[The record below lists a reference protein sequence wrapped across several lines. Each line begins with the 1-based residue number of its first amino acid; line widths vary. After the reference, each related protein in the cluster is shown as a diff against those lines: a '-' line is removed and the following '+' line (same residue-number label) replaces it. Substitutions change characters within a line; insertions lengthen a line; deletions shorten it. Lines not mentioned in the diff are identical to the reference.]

1 MGVRP
6 PLRVVASIG
15 GLRLVPNPPYIFWFF
30 DGVFVPFVGLGFEV
44 FLNRDEGVAPTG
56 LKVVASMQR

>member
-1 MGVRP
+1 
-6 PLRVVASIG
+6 
-15 GLRLVPNPPYIFWFF
+15 VPNPPYIFWFF